1 MSFDKHVS
9 GLCTKASQKLHAL
22 LRVSPYVDIIKCR
35 TIMNSL
41 SILSLVIVPL
51 VWMFHNRMLNNRI
64 NKIHERVSRMN
75 CSKIT
80 LSGYMQGISRLEQ
93 LNYTKTF
100 LFTALDFLS
109 RREMLKLHHMA
120 QKHGD
125 RKYVPLFRMSS
136 KR

>member
-1 MSFDKHVS
+1 MSFDEHVS
-9 GLCTKASQKLHAL
+9 GLSTKASQKLHAL
-22 LRVSPYVDIIKCR
+22 LRVSPHVDIIKCR

-41 SILSLVIVPL
+41 SILSLVT

-64 NKIHERVSRMN
+64 NKIHERASRMN

-80 LSGYMQGISRLEQ
+80 LPGYMQGISRLEQ
-93 LNYTKTF
+93 LNYTKMF
-100 LFTALDFLS
+100 LCTALDFLS

-120 QKHGD
+120 QKHRD

>member
-1 MSFDKHVS
+1 MPHNYEFFIN
-9 GLCTKASQKLHAL
+9 SQF
-22 LRVSPYVDIIKCR
+22 SYC
-35 TIMNSL
+35 
-41 SILSLVIVPL
+41 PL

-64 NKIHERVSRMN
+64 NKILERASRMN
-75 CSKIT
+75 CSKVT

-100 LFTALDFLS
+100 LSTALDFLS

-125 RKYVPLFRMSS
+125 RKYVPLFLAP
-136 KR
+136 